1 MPTSQTQKAIRSGLR
16 MNERMGGL
24 FADIGNSAN
33 PEGRIA
39 VLYRDARFSIIGALA
54 SGASASVIQGILNRL
69 KSDVQREIAAIF
81 NSSINLGVEE
91 ARWQLELYE
100 ANVLGG
106 INLTTEKDSALKAIL
121 ARFDSQYAAI
131 LALLTVDASD
141 EQIVG
146 DENRNGVF
154 NGLEIMEAIAYWAA
168 FLVWQAFDN
177 MIENSRNSAGNRI
190 ENLFKMAVAVIDD
203 RTTDC
208 CLRVH
213 GQIQPLDGMFKLT
226 GTPRFADEMD
236 YPQFHRYCRTSPVLY
251 SPELDPGGAQRAKL
265 LDESKHELKAREDA
279 KRKKTQRTG

>member
-1 MPTSQTQKAIRSGLR
+1 MTTSQTQKAIRSGLR
-16 MNERMGGL
+16 MNDRMGNL

-33 PEGRIA
+33 PDGRIA
-39 VLYRDARFSIIGALA
+39 KLYSDARFAIIGALA
-54 SGASASVIQGILNRL
+54 GGAAVSVIQGILDRL
-69 KSDVQREIAAIF
+69 KRDVQREITAIF

-100 ANVLGG
+100 ANVFGG
-106 INLTTEKDSALKAIL
+106 INLTTEKDSALKSIM
-121 ARFDSQYAAI
+121 ARFDAQYAAI

-146 DENRNGVF
+146 NESRAGVF
-154 NGLEIMEAIAYWAA
+154 NWLEIVEAIAYWAA

-177 MIENSRNSAGNRI
+177 VVHNSTTAGGGKIN
-190 ENLFKMAVAVIDD
+190 NLFKMAVAVIDE

-236 YPQFHRYCRTSPVLY
+236 YPAFHRYCRTGTVLY
-251 SPELDPGGAQRAKL
+251 SPELDPDGKQRAKL
-265 LDESKHELKAREDA
+265 LEETRTELKARDDA
-279 KRKKTQRTG
+279 KKKKQRTG

>member
-16 MNERMGGL
+16 MNQRMGEL

-39 VLYRDARFSIIGALA
+39 ALYSDARFAIIGALA
-54 SGASASVIQGILNRL
+54 GGAAISVIQGILDRL
-69 KSDVQREIAAIF
+69 KRDVQREIAAIF

-91 ARWQLELYE
+91 ARWQLELYD
-100 ANVLGG
+100 ANILGG
-106 INLTTEKDSALKAIL
+106 INLTTEKDSAMRAIM
-121 ARFDSQYAAI
+121 ARFDAQHAAM

-141 EQIVG
+141 EQIIG
-146 DENRNGVF
+146 DETRNGVF
-154 NGLEIMEAIAYWAA
+154 NWLEIVEAIAYWAA
-168 FLVWQAFDN
+168 FLVWQAYDN
-177 MIENSRNSAGNRI
+177 MIENSRNSAGNKI

-236 YPQFHRYCRTSPVLY
+236 YPAFHRYCRTGTVLY
-251 SPELDPGGAQRAKL
+251 SPELDPGGVQRAKL
-265 LDESKHELKAREDA
+265 LEETKQELKAREDA
-279 KRKKTQRTG
+279 KKKKQRTN

>member
-16 MNERMGGL
+16 MNQRMGDL

-39 VLYRDARFSIIGALA
+39 ALYSDARFAIIGALA
-54 SGASASVIQGILNRL
+54 GGVALSVIQGILERL
-69 KSDVQREIAAIF
+69 KRDVQREITAIF
-81 NSSINLGVEE
+81 NSSISLGVEE
-91 ARWQLELYE
+91 ARWQLELYN
-100 ANVLGG
+100 ANVFGG
-106 INLTTEKDSALKAIL
+106 INLTTEKDSAMRAIM
-121 ARFDSQYAAI
+121 ARFDAQHAAM

-146 DENRNGVF
+146 DENRNGAF
-154 NGLEIMEAIAYWAA
+154 NWLEIVEAIAYWAA
-168 FLVWQAFDN
+168 FLVWQAYDN
-177 MIENSRNSAGNRI
+177 MIENSRNSAGNKI

-251 SPELDPGGAQRAKL
+251 SSELDPDGKQRAKL
-265 LDESKHELKAREDA
+265 LEESKQELKAREDA
-279 KRKKTQRTG
+279 KRKKQRTN

>member
-1 MPTSQTQKAIRSGLR
+1 M
-16 MNERMGGL
+16 
-24 FADIGNSAN
+24 
-33 PEGRIA
+33 
-39 VLYRDARFSIIGALA
+39 
-54 SGASASVIQGILNRL
+54 
-69 KSDVQREIAAIF
+69 
-81 NSSINLGVEE
+81 
-91 ARWQLELYE
+91 
-100 ANVLGG
+100 
-106 INLTTEKDSALKAIL
+106 KAIL

-168 FLVWQAFDN
+168 FLVWQAYDN
-177 MIENSRNSAGNRI
+177 MIENSRNTPGNKI

-213 GQIQPLDGMFKLT
+213 GQIQPLDGMFRLT

-236 YPQFHRYCRTSPVLY
+236 YPAFHRYCRTGTVLY
-251 SPELDPGGAQRAKL
+251 SPELDPGGVQRAKL
-265 LDESKHELKAREDA
+265 LDESKHQLKAREDA
-279 KRKKTQRTG
+279 KKKKTQRTG

>member
-1 MPTSQTQKAIRSGLR
+1 MTTSQTKKAIRSGFR
-16 MNERMGGL
+16 MNERMGDL

-33 PEGRIA
+33 PDGRIA
-39 VLYRDARFSIIGALA
+39 KLYSDARYAIIGALA
-54 SGASASVIQGILNRL
+54 GGAAISVIQGILERL
-69 KSDVQREIAAIF
+69 KRDVQREITAIF
-81 NSSINLGVEE
+81 NSSISLGVEE
-91 ARWQLELYE
+91 ARWQLELYN
-100 ANVLGG
+100 ANVFGG
-106 INLTTEKDSALKAIL
+106 INLTTEKDSAMRAIM
-121 ARFDSQYAAI
+121 ARFDAQHAAM

-146 DENRNGVF
+146 DENRAGVF
-154 NGLEIMEAIAYWAA
+154 NWLEIVEAIAYWAA

-177 MIENSRNSAGNRI
+177 MIENSRNTPGNKI

-213 GQIQPLDGMFKLT
+213 GQTQPLAGMFKLT

-251 SPELDPGGAQRAKL
+251 SPELDPGGVQRAKL
-265 LDESKHELKAREDA
+265 LEDARHELKAREDA
-279 KRKKTQRTG
+279 KKKKAKPTN

>member
-1 MPTSQTQKAIRSGLR
+1 MTTSPTQKAIRSGLR
-16 MNERMGGL
+16 MNQRMGEL

-39 VLYRDARFSIIGALA
+39 TLYSDARFAIIGALA
-54 SGASASVIQGILNRL
+54 GGAALSVIQGILDRL
-69 KSDVQREIAAIF
+69 KRDVQREIAAIF

-91 ARWQLELYE
+91 ARWQLELYN

-106 INLTTEKDSALKAIL
+106 INLSTEKDSAMRVIM
-121 ARFDSQYAAI
+121 ARFDAQHAAM
-131 LALLTVDASD
+131 LALLTVDASY
-141 EQIVG
+141 EQIIG

-154 NGLEIMEAIAYWAA
+154 NWLEIVEAVAYWAA
-168 FLVWQAFDN
+168 FLVWQAYDN
-177 MIENSRNSAGNRI
+177 MIENSRNSVGNRI
-190 ENLFKMAVAVIDD
+190 ENLFKMTVAVIDD

-236 YPQFHRYCRTSPVLY
+236 YPAFHRYCRTGTVLY
-251 SPELDPGGAQRAKL
+251 SPELDPGGVQRAKL
-265 LDESKHELKAREDA
+265 LEETKQELKAREDA
-279 KRKKTQRTG
+279 KKKKQRTN

>member
-1 MPTSQTQKAIRSGLR
+1 MPTSPTQKAIRSGLR
-16 MNERMGGL
+16 MNERMGDL

-39 VLYRDARFSIIGALA
+39 ALYSDARFAIIGALA
-54 SGASASVIQGILNRL
+54 GGAAISVIQGILDRL
-69 KSDVQREIAAIF
+69 KRDVQREISAIF

-91 ARWQLELYE
+91 ARWQLELYD
-100 ANVLGG
+100 ANILGG
-106 INLTTEKDSALKAIL
+106 INLTTEKDSAMRAIM
-121 ARFDSQYAAI
+121 ARFDTQHAAM

-141 EQIVG
+141 EQIIG
-146 DENRNGVF
+146 DETRNGVF
-154 NGLEIMEAIAYWAA
+154 NWLEIVEAVAYWAA

-177 MIENSRNSAGNRI
+177 MIENSRNSAGNKI
-190 ENLFKMAVAVIDD
+190 ENLFKMAVAVVDD

-236 YPQFHRYCRTSPVLY
+236 YPAFHRYCRTGTVLY
-251 SPELDPGGAQRAKL
+251 SPELDPGGVQRAKL
-265 LDESKHELKAREDA
+265 LEETKAELKSREDA
-279 KRKKTQRTG
+279 KRKKAQRTG

>member
-1 MPTSQTQKAIRSGLR
+1 MTTSQTKRVIRSGLR
-16 MNERMGGL
+16 MNERMGDL

-33 PEGRIA
+33 PDGRIA
-39 VLYRDARFSIIGALA
+39 KLYSDARFAIIGALA
-54 SGASASVIQGILNRL
+54 GGAAISVIQGILERL
-69 KSDVQREIAAIF
+69 KRDVQREITAIF
-81 NSSINLGVEE
+81 NSSISLGVEE
-91 ARWQLELYE
+91 ARWQLELYN
-100 ANVLGG
+100 ANLFGG
-106 INLTTEKDSALKAIL
+106 INLTTEKDSAMRAIM
-121 ARFDSQYAAI
+121 ARFDAQHAAM

-154 NGLEIMEAIAYWAA
+154 NWLEIVEAIAYWAA

-177 MIENSRNSAGNRI
+177 MIENSRNSAGSKI

-213 GQIQPLDGMFKLT
+213 GQTQPLDGMFKLT

-236 YPQFHRYCRTSPVLY
+236 YPAFHRYCRTGTVLY
-251 SPELDPGGAQRAKL
+251 SPELDAGGKQRAKL
-265 LDESKHELKAREDA
+265 LDESKHELKVREDA
-279 KRKKTQRTG
+279 KKKKAKPTN

>member
-16 MNERMGGL
+16 MNQRMGDL

-39 VLYRDARFSIIGALA
+39 ALYSDARFAIIGALA
-54 SGASASVIQGILNRL
+54 GGAAISVIQGILDRL
-69 KSDVQREIAAIF
+69 KRDVQREIAAIF

-91 ARWQLELYE
+91 ARWQLELYD

-106 INLTTEKDSALKAIL
+106 INLTTEKDSAMRAIM
-121 ARFDSQYAAI
+121 ARFDAQHAAM

-141 EQIVG
+141 EQIIG
-146 DENRNGVF
+146 DETRNGVF
-154 NGLEIMEAIAYWAA
+154 NWLEIVEAVAYWAA

-190 ENLFKMAVAVIDD
+190 ENLFKMAVAIVDD

-213 GQIQPLDGMFKLT
+213 GQIQPLNGMFKLT

-236 YPQFHRYCRTSPVLY
+236 YPAFHRYCRTGTVLY
-251 SPELDPGGAQRAKL
+251 SPELDPGGKQRAKL
-265 LDESKHELKAREDA
+265 LEETKAELKAREDA
-279 KRKKTQRTG
+279 KKKKVKPTN